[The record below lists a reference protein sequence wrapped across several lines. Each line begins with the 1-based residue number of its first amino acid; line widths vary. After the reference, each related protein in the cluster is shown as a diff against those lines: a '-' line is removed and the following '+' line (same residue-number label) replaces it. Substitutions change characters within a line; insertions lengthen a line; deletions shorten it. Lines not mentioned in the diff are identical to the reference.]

1 MFKNIHKLG
10 VLAMAIS
17 GAVNAAGVPVS
28 AIEAELISVNP
39 TKDFV
44 AKFVP
49 QAHTQITPRISGY
62 IIEQIAEDG
71 AMVAKGDVL
80 FKIDD
85 TTYRHNQKLAKA
97 SVAQATAA
105 HKSSTLHFE
114 RVVKLQGPGGSTQSD
129 LEMAQ
134 AQLDSTKA
142 ALTAAEINLQKAE
155 YDLASTEIVAPYS
168 GQIGKAR
175 FSEGDLVAPATGA
188 LIDIVQL
195 TPMNVTFTMDYNS
208 YKEFGLESKENQNVR
223 LRDTYTPADVNYV
236 SNKINP
242 TAGTIQISA
251 SFDNNQLGYKPNKVT
266 HVTIEHNQSEDGVWL
281 PESALIRDLTVQYVY
296 VINEENKAERRD
308 IEVALRKD
316 GQVFVTNG
324 VNDSEHVITDGL
336 IRVRPDT
343 PVQVQ

>member
-1 MFKNIHKLG
+1 MFKNIHKLCI
-10 VLAMAIS
+10 LAVAVS

-28 AIEAELISVNP
+28 AIEAEFTSVNP

-44 AKFVP
+44 AKFDP
-49 QAHTQITPRISGY
+49 QAHTQITPRVSGY
-62 IIEQIAEDG
+62 IVDQLVADG
-71 AMVAKGDVL
+71 AMVTKGDVL

-85 TTYRHNQKLAKA
+85 TTYRHNQQLAKA
-97 SVAQATAA
+97 NVTQATAA
-105 HKSSTLHFE
+105 HKSAQLHFD

-134 AQLDSTKA
+134 AQLDSAKA
-142 ALTAAEINLQKAE
+142 ALTAAEINLEKAE
-155 YDLASTEIVAPYS
+155 YDLKSTEIVAPYS

-175 FSEGDLVAPATGA
+175 FSQGDLVAPATGA

-208 YKEFGLESKENQNVR
+208 YKKFGLESEENQSIR
-223 LRDTYTPADVNYV
+223 LRDTQTPTAVNYV
-236 SNKINP
+236 ANKVNP

-251 SFDNNQLGYKPNKVT
+251 SFDNSELGYKPNKVT
-266 HVTIEHNQSEDGVWL
+266 HVTVEHNQAEDGVWL

-296 VINEENKAERRD
+296 VINDENKAERRD
-308 IEVALRKD
+308 IEVVLRNN
-316 GQVFVTNG
+316 GRVFVSAG
-324 VNDSEHVITDGL
+324 VNDGEQVITDGL
-336 IRVRPDT
+336 IRVRPDV

>member
-10 VLAMAIS
+10 LLAAAVS
-17 GAVNAAGVPVS
+17 GAVNASGVPVS

-39 TKDFV
+39 TQDFV
-44 AKFVP
+44 AKFAP

-62 IIEQIAEDG
+62 IVEQKVKDG
-71 AMVAKGDVL
+71 AMVVKGDVL

-85 TTYRHNQKLAKA
+85 TTYRHNQQLAKA

-105 HKSSTLHFE
+105 HKNAELHFE
-114 RVVKLQGPGGSTQSD
+114 RVFKLQGPGGSTQSD

-134 AQLDSTKA
+134 AQLDSAKA
-142 ALTAAEINLQKAE
+142 ALTAAEISLEKAN

-175 FSEGDLVAPATGA
+175 FSKGDLVAPATGS
-188 LIDIVQL
+188 LIDIVKL

-208 YKEFGLESKENQNVR
+208 YKAFGLEKEENQNVR
-223 LRDTYTPADVNYV
+223 LRDTHTRTEVNYV
-236 SNKINP
+236 ANKVNP

-251 SFDNNQLGYKPNKVT
+251 SFDNSELGFKPNKVT
-266 HVTIEHNQSEDGVWL
+266 HVTVEHSQAETGVWL
-281 PESALIRDLTVQYVY
+281 PESALIRDLTTQYVY
-296 VINEENKAERRD
+296 VINAENRAERRD
-308 IEVALRKD
+308 IEIATRKD
-316 GQVFVTNG
+316 GQVFVAEG
-324 VNDSEHVITDGL
+324 IDGGEQIITDGL
-336 IRVRPDT
+336 IRVRPDV